1 MLMAARTPE
10 ELDRLFAG
18 AMNAGN
24 LDALVALYEPQ
35 ASLTPAPGKVAVGID
50 AIREALAGFLAG
62 NPKMTLTPRVVS
74 RAGDL
79 ALLTSKWE
87 IKMTDAD
94 GKPAE
99 LHGQSVEVARR
110 QPDGNWLFAIDL
122 PLGIDTP
129 QS

>member
-1 MLMAARTPE
+1 MAARTPE
-10 ELDRLFAG
+10 DLDRLFAG

-50 AIREALAGFLAG
+50 AIREALGGFLDG
-62 NPKMTLTPRVVS
+62 RPKMALSPRVVARS
-74 RAGDL
+74 GDL

-87 IKMTDAD
+87 LAMTGPD
-94 GKPAE
+94 GKPAQMR
-99 LHGQSVEVARR
+99 GQSVEVARR

-122 PLGIDTP
+122 PLGIETP
-129 QS
+129 PS

>member
-1 MLMAARTPE
+1 MAARTPE

-35 ASLTPAPGKVAVGID
+35 ASLTPAPGKVAVGVD
-50 AIREALAGFLAG
+50 AIREALGGFLAG

-87 IKMTDAD
+87 ITMTDAD

-110 QPDGNWLFAIDL
+110 QADGNWLFAIDL
-122 PLGIDTP
+122 PLGIESPPT
-129 QS
+129 

>member
-1 MLMAARTPE
+1 MAARTPE
-10 ELDRLFAG
+10 DLDRLFAG

-50 AIREALAGFLAG
+50 AIREALGGFLTG

-74 RAGDL
+74 RSGDL

-87 IKMTDAD
+87 LTMTGPD
-94 GKPAE
+94 GKPTQM
-99 LHGQSVEVARR
+99 HGQSVEVARR
-110 QPDGNWLFAIDL
+110 QADGSWLFAIDL
-122 PLGIDTP
+122 LLGIDTP
-129 QS
+129 PS